1 MIVVAATMDESAFP
15 WQIDWYRQ
23 KVKEHFGPAT
33 DEHYRVYFF
42 DNSFHD
48 DSEHTVDEL
57 HLISYLGGLH
67 QALLDVANWV
77 EKGIPPRDSSK
88 YTIEDGQIVL
98 ASKAEERGAI
108 QPVVTLTAG
117 GEKRFEAGC
126 GEPVSLNAA
135 IGVPKG
141 AGKVTK
147 VEWSFE
153 GEPYTAG
160 SFTEVGE
167 SATTTASHTFSKP
180 GTCFAVCRVWLQREG
195 SSDIYTQV
203 PNLDRVRIIVK

>member
-1 MIVVAATMDESAFP
+1 M
-15 WQIDWYRQ
+15 
-23 KVKEHFGPAT
+23 
-33 DEHYRVYFF
+33 
-42 DNSFHD
+42 
-48 DSEHTVDEL
+48 
-57 HLISYLGGLH
+57 
-67 QALLDVANWV
+67 

-108 QPVVTLTAG
+108 QSVVTLTAG
-117 GEKRFEAGC
+117 GKKRFEAGC
-126 GEPVSLNAA
+126 GEKVTVSAA

-153 GEPYTAG
+153 GEPYTEG

-167 SATTTASHTFSKP
+167 NATATASHTFTAP
-180 GTCFAVCRVWLQREG
+180 GTYFAVCRVWLQREG
-195 SSDIYTQV
+195 SSDLYTQV